1 MELILNSYESNAG
14 ILTLTQVLDFAILI
28 MIQINFNFKVVGSMK
43 TLRVAVQLAE

>member
-28 MIQINFNFKVVGSMK
+28 MIQINFKVVGSMK